1 MDVLTSGFRMLNCAF
16 VQSSR
21 RKGGRKK
28 ATAGGT
34 AACCAGLREALSP
47 RLFKALGDPNRV
59 ALLARLADCRGPRS
73 AEGGF
78 DVIYSSGVLHHLSDP
93 ARGLALLRDAGVL
106 QAERRGKQVF
116 YAVRA
121 AALADTLRTL
131 ADLLAACVAGACDA
145 ERKEPDVRK

>member
-1 MDVLTSGFRMLNCAF
+1 MDVLTNGVGVLNCAF

-59 ALLARLADCRGPRS
+59 ALLARLADCRGGCTVGE
-73 AEGGF
+73 AAACC
-78 DVIYSSGVLHHLSDP
+78 DVDLSVVS
-93 ARGLALLRDAGVL
+93 RHLALLRDAGVL

-145 ERKEPDVRK
+145 ERKEHEVGK